1 MNDDKNDDDD
11 SFMNDISLIQGDPER
26 KASEIFLKQ

>member
-1 MNDDKNDDDD
+1 MMKNDED
-11 SFMNDISLIQGDPER
+11 SFMNDISLIKGDPER